1 MRKVI
6 LEVTSIDED
15 LAAKHVRN
23 AIGSLA
29 LVIPELQH
37 ETIVI
42 EPHDDTR
49 GVFVGIDL
57 ALSGKQTGGYISQ
70 LVTTI
75 RNLLLLLALPT
86 KPDIK
91 INVTE
96 ELEEERDT

>member
-29 LVIPELQH
+29 LIVPELQH
-37 ETIVI
+37 ERIQI

-49 GVFVGIDL
+49 GVFAAVDL
-57 ALSGKQTGGYISQ
+57 ELSGKHTGGYISQ

-75 RNLLLLLALPT
+75 RSLLLLLALPM
-86 KPDIK
+86 KPDVK

-96 ELEEERDT
+96 ELTEERDT